1 MEYWCH
7 VLAGARDYYLDM
19 LDNIQKQIHCATG
32 PTFADSLVLQKVIVM
47 WSVMVSSIGTLLE
60 DAHIASLPS
69 PPPLLAPLPLSIG
82 VKFFMGEKTFLYF

>member
-32 PTFADSLVLQKVIVM
+32 PTFADSPVLQKVIVM

-69 PPPLLAPLPLSIG
+69 PPLLAPLPLSIG
-82 VKFFMGEKTFLYF
+82 VKFFMGEKTFLDF